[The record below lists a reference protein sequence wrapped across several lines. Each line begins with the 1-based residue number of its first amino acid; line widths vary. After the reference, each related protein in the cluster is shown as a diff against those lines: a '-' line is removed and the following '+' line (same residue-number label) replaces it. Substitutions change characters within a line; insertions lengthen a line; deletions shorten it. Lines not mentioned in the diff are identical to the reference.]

1 MLGTVL
7 DAEDAK
13 IRVYSP
19 VGGTD
24 IEANFKLVLCR
35 AGRETEHRVG
45 GGGCGSWEILMFI

>member
-19 VGGTD
+19 VGETD
-24 IEANFKLVLCR
+24 IEADKFQVGAVGQEER
-35 AGRETEHRVG
+35 AQSGRRRLQE
-45 GGGCGSWEILMFI
+45 